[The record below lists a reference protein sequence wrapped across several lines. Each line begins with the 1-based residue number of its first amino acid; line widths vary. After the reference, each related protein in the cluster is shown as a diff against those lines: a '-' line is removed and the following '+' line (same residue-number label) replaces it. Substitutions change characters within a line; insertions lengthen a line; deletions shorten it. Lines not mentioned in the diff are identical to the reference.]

1 MSSRR
6 SLLNSLESNMRD
18 RRTTEFVLNVFLKA
32 KPDVAY
38 SPTEVYHMGGFLV
51 NKKAPTF
58 IVNRLPKL
66 MESIGWRRIKVG
78 MRGRYIYHGKEFKPS
93 TVAQRNRRAP
103 SILELQ
109 DVLTKLKKSHDKLSR
124 DVKTLQTTVKNIQ
137 EGLLQ
142 RGNS

>member
-1 MSSRR
+1 
-6 SLLNSLESNMRD
+6 MRD

-103 SILELQ
+103 SNPRAARRL
-109 DVLTKLKKSHDKLSR
+109 D
-124 DVKTLQTTVKNIQ
+124 QTQ
-137 EGLLQ
+137 EIARQVIEGCKDAS
-142 RGNS
+142 NYS